1 MFKYALGIQ
10 LTKSRWW
17 QKLKDKQP
25 SPLNKTTK
33 QSWENKGKTNT
44 DDLKKKKLT
53 FKSLLEMCIVTGY
66 FMILRNYFHCDN
78 SIEFKTLSLLEIQ
91 TKIFT

>member
-1 MFKYALGIQ
+1 MFKDALGIQ
-10 LTKSRWW
+10 LTISRRW

-33 QSWENKGKTNT
+33 QSWENKEKTNT
-44 DDLKKKKLT
+44 GDLKKKQQLT

-78 SIEFKTLSLLEIQ
+78 GIEFI
-91 TKIFT
+91 